1 MQQHDFI
8 ARASLK
14 RIRVI
19 LFINKATLK
28 LLITKLIKE
37 FKIIII

>member
-1 MQQHDFI
+1 MQWHEFI

-28 LLITKLIKE
+28 LLITKIIK
-37 FKIIII
+37 

>member
-1 MQQHDFI
+1 MQWHEFI

-19 LFINKATLK
+19 SFSNKAKLK
-28 LLITKLIKE
+28 LSITKLIKE
-37 FKIIII
+37 CKIIMI